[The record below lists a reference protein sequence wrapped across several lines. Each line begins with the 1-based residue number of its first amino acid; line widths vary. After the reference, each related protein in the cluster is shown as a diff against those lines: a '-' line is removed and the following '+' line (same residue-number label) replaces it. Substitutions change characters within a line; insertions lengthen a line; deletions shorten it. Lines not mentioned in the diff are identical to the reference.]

1 MDDRNVKSLCH
12 VAGNGAIPI
21 LILSLSLPAAFSDKT
36 TEKREREREKERN
49 KEESA
54 SDRHNE
60 IRFNNKS
67 DILFK

>member
-36 TEKREREREKERN
+36 TEKREREGEREEQRRER
-49 KEESA
+49 KRPS
-54 SDRHNE
+54 
-60 IRFNNKS
+60 
-67 DILFK
+67 

>member
-12 VAGNGAIPI
+12 VAGNGAIPV

-36 TEKREREREKERN
+36 TERKRERKKERN

>member
-36 TEKREREREKERN
+36 TEKKRERERGTKKRAQ
-49 KEESA
+49 A
-54 SDRHNE
+54 SVIMR
-60 IRFNNKS
+60 
-67 DILFK
+67 

>member
-36 TEKREREREKERN
+36 TEKREKERN

>member
-36 TEKREREREKERN
+36 TERKREREN

>member
-36 TEKREREREKERN
+36 TEKKREREGEREEQRRER
-49 KEESA
+49 KRPS
-54 SDRHNE
+54 
-60 IRFNNKS
+60 
-67 DILFK
+67 